1 MYVGI
6 RYLNLGLGL
15 ANTLINGFIV
25 SQYTTSN
32 AAATDIPMAHPYIP
46 PKIAK
51 NKAISGSLLIQNE
64 NLYQY
69 AIAMYVF
76 IYLAY
81 QWWCTADPVC
91 S

>member
-69 AIAMYVF
+69 AICNRHLC
-76 IYLAY
+76 IYLPSISMMVY
-81 QWWCTADPVC
+81 R
-91 S
+91 

>member
-1 MYVGI
+1 MMYVGI

-15 ANTLINGFIV
+15 AITLINGFIV

-51 NKAISGSLLIQNE
+51 NKAISGSLLIYKMKIYINM
-64 NLYQY
+64 QY
-69 AIAMYVF
+69 AIGIYVF

-81 QWWCTADPVC
+81 Q
-91 S
+91 